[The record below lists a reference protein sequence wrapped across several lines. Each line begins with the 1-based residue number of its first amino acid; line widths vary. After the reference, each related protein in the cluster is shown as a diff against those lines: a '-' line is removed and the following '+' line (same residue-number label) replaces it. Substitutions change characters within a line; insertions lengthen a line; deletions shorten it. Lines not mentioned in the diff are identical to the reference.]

1 MIIVRYKE
9 VKLNDLL
16 LNDNY
21 VIYDYCEDDAINLY
35 IKSKNNKCK
44 CPNCKAECGIH
55 SIYKRVLLQTNNICL
70 LKIGRQVNK
79 KLNLSINFLWFLVK
93 I

>member
-1 MIIVRYKE
+1 MIILKYE
-9 VKLNDLL
+9 EIKLNDLL

-44 CPNCKAECGIH
+44 CSDCKAECGIH
-55 SIYKRVLLQTNNICL
+55 SIYKRVLLKTNNICL
-70 LKIGRQVNK
+70 LKTGRQVNK

>member
-1 MIIVRYKE
+1 MRYEE
-9 VKLNDLL
+9 VKLNNLL
-16 LNDNY
+16 FNDNY
-21 VIYDYCEDDAINLY
+21 IIYDYHEDKDIHLY
-35 IKSKNNKCK
+35 IKSKNNICK

-70 LKIGRQVNK
+70 LKIRRQVNK